1 MAILNAPTTSCSWS
15 TNSNNIT
22 IISKCDGI
30 ARKVCGIL
38 SINII
43 AKLVPLWAR
52 IEKALFIGRRW
63 REKDVEL
70 DNVV

>member
-1 MAILNAPTTSCSWS
+1 LAIFNAPTICSWS

-22 IISKCDGI
+22 IIPNCYGI
-30 ARKVCGIL
+30 ARKFCGIP

-43 AKLVPLWAR
+43 AKLGPLWAR

>member
-1 MAILNAPTTSCSWS
+1 
-15 TNSNNIT
+15 
-22 IISKCDGI
+22 
-30 ARKVCGIL
+30 
-38 SINII
+38 
-43 AKLVPLWAR
+43 LVPLWAR